1 MVSFLPSL
9 MIVGMVIHLA
19 GTTLIRQEDGVNALS
34 LELANDVQVLV
45 RQHQHQPGAAEH
57 YQEGQVCHGVPA
69 HTTGKE

>member
-1 MVSFLPSL
+1 MVSLLPSL

-19 GTTLIRQEDGVNALS
+19 GTTLIRQEDGDNAVNLLS
-34 LELANDVQVLV
+34 KLMMQVLV
-45 RQHQHQPGAAEH
+45 RQLQHQPRAAEH